1 MVAFG
6 PFWKVA
12 GTYESSL
19 EISLQDVKLLTTYRI
34 DLVNSGRF
42 YRFEKLKIQSSF
54 SCSLYCM
61 ETKRSSDKMLPP
73 VGIEAGP
80 LVVSDSKSNTIL
92 SGLT

>member
-54 SCSLYCM
+54 SQTTKMPILAFLSLLH
-61 ETKRSSDKMLPP
+61 ENKKIRESSQ
-73 VGIEAGP
+73 G
-80 LVVSDSKSNTIL
+80 
-92 SGLT
+92 